1 MAKGIDV
8 KGKRIPIELDRTR
21 YLIYDLNA
29 LAELEDRVGELDTF
43 FKSIS
48 EKKSLPLKTMRL
60 LLWAGLIS
68 EDEEITEKIAGAL
81 VLPDN
86 LEYVTGKIIEAI
98 NSSMPES
105 QEKKPVSKVQN
116 EPQSE
121 ESTG

>member
-1 MAKGIDV
+1 MVKGIDI
-8 KGKRIPIELDRTR
+8 KGKRVPIELDRTR

-29 LAELEDRVGELDTF
+29 LAELEDRVGELDSF

-68 EDEEITEKIAGAL
+68 EDEEITEKAAGAL

-86 LEYVTGKIIEAI
+86 LEYVTSKIIEAI

-105 QEKKPVSKVQN
+105 QEKKPMNQN
-116 EPQSE
+116 EPE
-121 ESTG
+121 NRESTG

>member
-1 MAKGIDV
+1 MVKGIDV

-29 LAELEDRVGELDTF
+29 LAELEDRVGELDAF

-48 EKKSLPLKTMRL
+48 ERKSLPLKTMRL

-68 EDEEITEKIAGAL
+68 EDEEITEKTAGAL

-98 NSSMPES
+98 NSSMPEP

-116 EPQSE
+116 NSQSE
-121 ESTG
+121 ELTG